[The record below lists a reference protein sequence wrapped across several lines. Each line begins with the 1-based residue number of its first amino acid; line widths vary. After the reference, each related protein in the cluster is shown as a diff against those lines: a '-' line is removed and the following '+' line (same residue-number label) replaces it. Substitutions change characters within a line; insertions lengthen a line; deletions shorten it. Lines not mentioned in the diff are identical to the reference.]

1 MSALLLFALLAA
13 CTGTANGPRSTPTR
27 GARSV
32 PPTTPA
38 PQSTASPRQPAP
50 SSAPPVILSVPA
62 DVPTTGPN
70 VTAADERPPVMPVE
84 ATLHS
89 RAGAQAFAVF
99 FIETIDWAY
108 ATTSSAYM
116 RHYFDHRCI
125 GCRSIAHAIEGARA
139 KRRHFIGDRLT
150 IKAATVRSASGQR
163 GDRLIVLVRFDV
175 TSGEVVS
182 RSNRFIDGS
191 PALSNYGERLLLQW
205 KRAWRVVELEVAV

>member
-27 GARSV
+27 GARSA

-99 FIETIDWAY
+99 FIETIDWAF
-108 ATTSSAYM
+108 ATMSGAYI
-116 RHYFDHRCI
+116 RHVSVPTCL
-125 GCRSIAHAIEGARA
+125 GCRAFAQGVERARRAGHRYVGGRFSITGARVDLYA
-139 KRRHFIGDRLT
+139 SSH
-150 IKAATVRSASGQR
+150 ATVIVRYDSLSFEEVGRNGRGVEGEPAQR
-163 GDRLIVLVRFDV
+163 GARFAVDIVWQGSEWKSRGL
-175 TSGEVVS
+175 SVV
-182 RSNRFIDGS
+182 
-191 PALSNYGERLLLQW
+191 Q
-205 KRAWRVVELEVAV
+205 